1 VRSSCGWRARC
12 GVSRDDANWYLNRLR
27 SGVEIEAH
35 PVLPGWAGIATLFG
49 APSMQ
54 LTEAHADVIAAG
66 VPYDATSSSRPG
78 AAEGPLA
85 IRVASR
91 IMASQLASSG
101 ARRMRD
107 TRTETTFEYVRPILC
122 DVGDLPIYP
131 TDPLRTF
138 DALASNAATIATRA
152 RKLVF
157 LGGDHSIAFPL
168 FVGVSGAH
176 RGEIP
181 DVGYVQIDD
190 HFDFGDNSA
199 IHGRLYHG
207 SNARRISELP
217 GFDPRH
223 LAFVGVAHPTGDE
236 QHRAL
241 LTDGCQIITA
251 TQIRRQGA
259 VQALAPVIDALG
271 ACRVVYVSLDID
283 VLDAAY
289 APGTGAVTIGGLD
302 PAALLDV
309 LFALRALPIGAI
321 DLVEVAPR
329 YDPSGRTA
337 QIAAQILFE
346 LLFRVHN

>member
-1 VRSSCGWRARC
+1 MRSPGRGRRSR
-12 GVSRDDANWYLNRLR
+12 GVSDEPTRPYLERIRDGVHVEADA
-27 SGVEIEAH
+27 
-35 PVLPGWAGIATLFG
+35 VLPGWAGIATLFG
-49 APSMQ
+49 APLRQ
-54 LTEAHADVIAAG
+54 LEDANADVVAAG
-66 VPYDATSSSRPG
+66 VPYDATASSRPG

-101 ARRMRD
+101 ERWMHD
-107 TRTETTFEYVRPILC
+107 TRTGTAFKYVRPSLC
-122 DVGDLPIYP
+122 DVGDLPVYP

-138 DALASNAATIATRA
+138 DVLASHAAAIARLA

-168 FVGVSGAH
+168 FVGASGAH

-190 HFDFGDNSA
+190 HFDFGDHSA

-217 GFDPRH
+217 GFDPCRM
-223 LAFVGVAHPTGDE
+223 AFVGVAHPTRLDQYDG
-236 QHRAL
+236 L
-241 LTDGCQIITA
+241 LAGGSHIVTA
-251 TQIRRQGA
+251 TQIRREGA
-259 VQALAPVIDALG
+259 GTALAPVITALRG
-271 ACRVVYVSLDID
+271 CRMVYMSIDID

-302 PAALLDV
+302 PATLLDV
-309 LFALRALPIGAI
+309 IFALTPLPIGAI

-329 YDPSGRTA
+329 YDATGRTA
-337 QIAAQILFE
+337 QLAAQVLFE
-346 LLFRVHN
+346 LLFRVRN